1 MKNPML
7 REWCARC
14 RLTPPVCELS
24 RQASVHFLPLSLRRI
39 EESRPVVLV
48 IRRQH
53 RTYTLLKGTSHIH
66 LAVSESWFAGCSLC
80 YCDRRRDTNNVISE
94 CEIPTNFWHSSSE
107 RGRYQHNASIVIERQ
122 RTVGFKGTGALHQHE
137 FEEGKTQQ
145 RRIVVDFIQL
155 RRRS

>member
-1 MKNPML
+1 M
-7 REWCARC
+7 CA
-14 RLTPPVCELS
+14 LS
-24 RQASVHFLPLSLRRI
+24 TYPSRVRIVETGVRSFFASLFAPHRRI
-39 EESRPVVLV
+39 STCSSGYKTTASHLHVIERYESQSR
-48 IRRQH
+48 
-53 RTYTLLKGTSHIH
+53 
-66 LAVSESWFAGCSLC
+66 LAVSESWFAGCSVC
-80 YCDRRRDTNNVISE
+80 YCDRCRDTNNVISE